1 LSITKAQEKPVE
13 SNTSLDTS
21 KFVMK
26 KSAWGAVLR
35 SAVLPGFGQ
44 FYNRSY
50 WKIPVVWG
58 AIGYL
63 GYQWKTNN
71 DSYKQNKDLCNQYN
85 DLYEQSETST
95 DKSIYLKYREFYRSR
110 REFYRDQRDLFAVFI
125 GLSYFLNLV
134 DAYVDAQ
141 LFDFSVEENQFGPN
155 VQMSVKI
162 KF

>member
-1 LSITKAQEKPVE
+1 MMAQEKSATKNSPP
-13 SNTSLDTS
+13 DTS
-21 KFVMK
+21 KFEMK

-44 FYNRSY
+44 FYNQSY

-71 DSYKQNKDLCNQYN
+71 DSYKQYS
-85 DLYEQSETST
+85 DLYEKSKVPSA
-95 DKSIYLKYREFYRSR
+95 DKAKDIYRQQ
-110 REFYRDQRDLFAVFI
+110 REFYRDQRDMFAVFL
-125 GLSYFLNLV
+125 GLTYFLNLV

-141 LFDFSVEENQFGPN
+141 LFDFNVEENQFGQTM
-155 VQMSVKI
+155 QMSFKLR
-162 KF
+162 F